1 MDKAT
6 LLQGV
11 RIGLYETPETAWCS
25 PNQGDWNGNGST
37 ERPVWGPGIGE
48 LCNTWL
54 QMLQYVLKANGFL
67 HRKGLEIV
75 WYLKT

>member
-1 MDKAT
+1 MKHPK
-6 LLQGV
+6 QHGV
-11 RIGLYETPETAWCS
+11 PQIRVIGMEMAQQKDQC
-25 PNQGDWNGNGST
+25 GDQALRSS
-37 ERPVWGPGIGE
+37 
-48 LCNTWL
+48 CNTWL